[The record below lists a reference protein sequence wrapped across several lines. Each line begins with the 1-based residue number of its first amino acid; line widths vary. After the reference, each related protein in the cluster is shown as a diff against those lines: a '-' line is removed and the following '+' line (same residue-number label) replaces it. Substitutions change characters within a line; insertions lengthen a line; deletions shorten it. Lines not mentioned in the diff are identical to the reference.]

1 VDEGPEAQGAVPG
14 DGICVECGVRIP
26 REHMATLADA
36 FRCGECVR
44 SYEAAPGQG
53 EQPLKKTA

>member
-1 VDEGPEAQGAVPG
+1 MVQGAVPD
-14 DGICVECGVRIP
+14 DGICVECGVTIP
-26 REHMATLADA
+26 RESLATLADA

-44 SYEAAPGQG
+44 SYEAASDRP